1 MSQHDILN
9 LREVHCKVTKYQLKY
24 VLKILQNNEDIQ
36 SLKILGNAI
45 LHTVYADD
53 TTVFFLKKLGSIK
66 ELLNTISLF
75 SLFSYLKPNL
85 YY

>member
-9 LREVHCKVTKYQLKY
+9 LREVHCKVTKYQLKC
-24 VLKILQNNEDIQ
+24 VLKILQNNEGIQ
-36 SLKILGNAI
+36 SLKILGNTI
-45 LHTVYADD
+45 LYTVYADD